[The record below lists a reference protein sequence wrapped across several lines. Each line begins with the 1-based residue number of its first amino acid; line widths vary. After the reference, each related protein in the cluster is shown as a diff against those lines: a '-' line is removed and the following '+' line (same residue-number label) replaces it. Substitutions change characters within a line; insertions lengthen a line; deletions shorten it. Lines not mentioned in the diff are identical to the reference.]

1 MSAIGSLRHFQCMS
15 ATQDRQN
22 ILSKRK
28 SRENMQDKFAIGPV
42 SIVQLVG
49 LSSKPRIASAPV
61 DAAVRAADLSPPVS
75 AHVGIVQ
82 DLQDNVGEVPVSY
95 FDIKSPQMLSLT
107 AAPMHANIAFEAGV
121 DRAVA
126 DNSGPHSGLP
136 QSFFD
141 GLSQNTDLA
150 SLLATLRG
158 GSTPISLPN
167 PATGGETAPAVV
179 PGLPNAGSIADTST
193 VAPGDAVA
201 GTDST
206 GSGFIFDGAESY
218 GDDKILNFEAYYKDA
233 GLFAAEPHFV
243 AGEVH
248 ADLVFEMHEFFASD
262 IGTFDV
268 ADASGILSLEL
279 PRFSAHVPEVSQHPA
294 ASIDAIPPI

>member
-1 MSAIGSLRHFQCMS
+1 MSAIARLRHLQCML

-49 LSSKPRIASAPV
+49 LTSKPRIASAQV
-61 DAAVRAADLSPPVS
+61 DVAVRAADVSLPVS

-82 DLQDNVGEVPVSY
+82 DLQNNVGETTVSY
-95 FDIKSPQMLSLT
+95 FDIKAPQMLSLT
-107 AAPMHANIAFEAGV
+107 AAPMHASISFEAGV

-126 DNSGPHSGLP
+126 DSGGPHSGLP

-158 GSTPISLPN
+158 GAVPVSVPLP
-167 PATGGETAPAVV
+167 PSGGETTPADV
-179 PGLPNAGSIADTST
+179 PTLPNAGSVPDSST
-193 VAPGDAVA
+193 VAPVDTIAV
-201 GTDST
+201 TDT
-206 GSGFIFDGAESY
+206 ADSGFIFDGAESF
-218 GDDKILNFEAYYKDA
+218 GDDKILNFETYYKDA
-233 GLFAAEPHFV
+233 GLFAAEPHF
-243 AGEVH
+243 ATGDVH
-248 ADLVFEMHEFFASD
+248 ADMVIEMHDFFAADLSM
-262 IGTFDV
+262 FDF
-268 ADASGILSLEL
+268 ADSSGIPSLEL
-279 PRFSAHVPEVSQHPA
+279 PRFSTHVLEVPQHPD

>member
-1 MSAIGSLRHFQCMS
+1 ML
-15 ATQDRQN
+15 
-22 ILSKRK
+22 
-28 SRENMQDKFAIGPV
+28 DKFAIGPV

-82 DLQDNVGEVPVSY
+82 ELQDNVGEVAVSY
-95 FDIKSPQMLSLT
+95 FDIKAPQMLSLT
-107 AAPMHANIAFEAGV
+107 AAPMHASISFEAGV

-126 DNSGPHSGLP
+126 DSGGPHSGLP

-158 GSTPISLPN
+158 GASPASVPN
-167 PATGGETAPAVV
+167 PSTVGETAPVVV
-179 PGLPNAGSIADTST
+179 PTLPNVAGVPDPSST
-193 VAPGDAVA
+193 VAPGDVMA

-206 GSGFIFDGAESY
+206 GSGFIFDGAESF
-218 GDDKILNFEAYYKDA
+218 GDDKILNFEAYYNDA
-233 GLFAAEPHFV
+233 GLFAAEPHFA

-248 ADLVFEMHEFFASD
+248 AEMVIEMHDFFPSDLGSFNIIDAAGGLSSEPTRFDPLEF
-262 IGTFDV
+262 V
-268 ADASGILSLEL
+268 A
-279 PRFSAHVPEVSQHPA
+279 PQHQVA
-294 ASIDAIPPI
+294 ANDAIPPI